1 MNAYIAPQTFRE
13 WHPIGI
19 KQSINNKPIIFN
31 IGTLPMLLW
40 FSNLEKKPNSIINV
54 CKHLGNNL
62 KDSKIKNDCL
72 ICPFHNQIYNQ
83 TDNFG
88 SVIESNGLFW
98 WSYKSYSKAPYINQI
113 IKTNDKPYNYHIDI
127 NIDLITFILN
137 FISFFDNDS
146 YYDSNLNSKFYHNNK
161 KKIIMISNDKFKIF
175 FKYPYTIIIKTKDFK
190 GSYIISILPLSYNK
204 LRLFITTY
212 NPYGNLLSVLYMN
225 YIKYIFEN
233 KITTDNLYIK
243 NFFLFKKGINDK
255 NKYLEIIYQ
264 MFKDYMFLTE
274 FTVNQFMIN
283 KNYY

>member
-1 MNAYIAPQTFRE
+1 MTAYIAPQTFRE

-19 KQSINNKPIIFN
+19 VKNINIKNKPFVFN

-40 FSNLEKKPNSIINV
+40 FSNQNQKPNSIINV

-62 KDSKIKNDCL
+62 KDSTITNNCL
-72 ICPFHNQIYNQ
+72 ICPFHKQVYNH

-88 SVIESNGLFW
+88 SIVQSNGLFW
-98 WSYKSYSKAPYINQI
+98 WSYKSYTKVPYINQI
-113 IKTNDKPYNYHIDI
+113 IKTNDKPYNYQIDI

-137 FISFFDNDS
+137 FISFFDNDNS
-146 YYDSNLNSKFYHNNK
+146 FYYHKKNNN
-161 KKIIMISNDKFKIF
+161 IIIISNNKFKIY
-175 FKYPYTIIIKTKDFK
+175 FKYPYTIIIKIKSFK

-233 KITTDNLYIK
+233 KITTNNLYIK
-243 NFFLFKKGINDK
+243 NFFLFKQGMHDK
-255 NKYLEIIYQ
+255 NKYLEIIYK
-264 MFKDYMFLTE
+264 MFKDYMFLND
-274 FTVNQFMIN
+274 FTINQFMIN